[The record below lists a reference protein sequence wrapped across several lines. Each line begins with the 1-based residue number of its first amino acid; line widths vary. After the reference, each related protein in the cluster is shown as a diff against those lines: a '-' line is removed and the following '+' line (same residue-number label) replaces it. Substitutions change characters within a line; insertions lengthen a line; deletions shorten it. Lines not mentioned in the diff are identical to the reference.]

1 MNESKFKEIPEA
13 ACRFY
18 GGEVVFKDNGPDA
31 KSGKV
36 KIKARSGQ
44 PIDHWYWGR
53 VVHDLAGVRHK
64 SRIAIDYA
72 HNDAE
77 VLGYVNHFDAETNDL
92 WLTGALTPW
101 REDDRAN
108 EVMFKMR
115 EGVPYEASIF
125 FGGDGIKL
133 QEVAEGEVAP
143 VNGFQFEGPGIIVRE
158 WPLRGVAI
166 CPYGADQNTE
176 SVSLSSGKKFS
187 ATIVQTEN
195 KEEKS
200 MSEKPEAVE
209 VEAVAEAQA
218 VEAPAVETEAV
229 EQVAEPVAEVAEAVE
244 AEAAANPE
252 PQPEQSEASLS
263 AERDA
268 LKAHL
273 DTAQTERAEF
283 KTQAE
288 TAEAKFAAAEK
299 EIAALTKRAVDAE
312 TKLAA
317 IEKGAPPVSAN
328 AAPKEGE
335 LTAWEKAVQSGRK
348 RS

>member
-36 KIKARSGQ
+36 RIKARSGQ
-44 PIDHWYWGR
+44 PIEHWYWGR

-64 SRIAIDYA
+64 PRIAIDYA
-72 HNDAE
+72 HNDSE
-77 VLGYVNHFDAETNDL
+77 VLGYVNHFEAETNDL
-92 WLTGALTPW
+92 WLTGAMTPW
-101 REDDRAN
+101 RDDDRAS

-143 VNGFQFEGPGIIVRE
+143 VNGFQFDGPGIIVRE

-176 SVSLSSGKKFS
+176 AVSLSGGKKFS
-187 ATIVQTEN
+187 AIIVGTEN
-195 KEEKS
+195 KEEGN
-200 MSEKPEAVE
+200 MSEQPKAVE

-229 EQVAEPVAEVAEAVE
+229 NEMSETVVAEAEPVAVE
-244 AEAAANPE
+244 AEPE
-252 PQPEQSEASLS
+252 PHPEQSEASAT

-268 LKAHL
+268 LKANL
-273 DTAQTERAEF
+273 DKAQTESAEF
-283 KTQAE
+283 KGRAE
-288 TAEAKFAAAEK
+288 TAEAKLAAAEK

-317 IEKGAPPVSAN
+317 MEKGAPPLSSTP
-328 AAPKEGE
+328 APKESE
-335 LTAWEKAVQSGRK
+335 MTPWQKAVAKGRSK
-348 RS
+348 K